1 MIPKNISSNKKKN
14 LMEKGCNI
22 VSPHLHSVK
31 RILIAADQ
39 V

>member
-1 MIPKNISSNKKKN
+1 MVPKNISSNKKK

-31 RILIAADQ
+31 HILIAADQ